1 MFSRTFALGFALL
14 APVSI
19 FAQLG
24 LSPVVSTLVRPVAV
38 AQPPGDTNRIFV
50 VEQRG
55 TGGTFPT
62 TSGRIRIIKNG
73 ALLATN
79 FLLVSGLTNTSEE
92 GLLGLAFDP
101 NYATN
106 GTFYVYCTTTVSSVA
121 VSQIRKYTVSAGNP
135 DVANTTG
142 DVIFQVNQP
151 FNNHNGGTLR
161 FGPDGYLYLGLGD
174 GGSGNDPGNRAL
186 DINTTLGKIIR
197 IDVTGD
203 DFPADATKDYRIP
216 PTNPFVGVAGE
227 DEIWSIGVRN
237 PWKWS
242 FDRPDRNGFGGMF
255 ICDVGQDVRE
265 EVNYEPPY
273 DVVIGQRPAT
283 PYPNYGWRVWEG
295 TRSTGLSG
303 YAGLATPKFPIYEYT
318 HAIGLSIS
326 GGTIYRGTRLGI
338 QYWGDGFFGDYTGN
352 FFYNLDLAINPITAL
367 CSNSPVLT
375 ATVPATASLTPSNP
389 VAFETLNDGEIYV
402 CEQGFATGSQ
412 RLSRIVA
419 TTASRQLSGT
429 IQYGNLD
436 ISKRPRGV
444 SMQVDI
450 TSTSGIDHT
459 IGVGTSPSGAFTIP
473 VPTGVGKIAIKP
485 THFLQK
491 VVAFNSTSADVS
503 GVTMNLINGDVD
515 EDNEIASGDFDAV
528 VLQFGNAGTGDVD
541 EDGEVGA
548 SDFDIIVANFGLSG
562 DVL

>member
-1 MFSRTFALGFALL
+1 MFSRTFILGFALL

-24 LSPVVSTLVRPVAV
+24 LSTVVSTLVRPVAV
-38 AQPPGDTNRIFV
+38 AQPPGESNRIFV

-55 TGGTFPT
+55 NGGSFAT

-73 ALLATN
+73 ALLGTN
-79 FLLVSGLTNTSEE
+79 FLTVTGLTNTSEE

-106 GTFYVYCTTTVSSVA
+106 GAFYVYCTTTVSSVA
-121 VSQIRKYTVSAGNP
+121 VSQIRKYTVSSGNA
-135 DVANTTG
+135 DVANATG
-142 DVIFQVNQP
+142 DVIFQVAQP
-151 FNNHNGGTLR
+151 YNNHNGGTLR
-161 FGPDGYLYLGLGD
+161 FGPDGFLYLGLGD
-174 GGSGNDPGNRAL
+174 GGNGNDPGNRAL
-186 DINTTLGKIIR
+186 DINNTLGKIIR
-197 IDVTGD
+197 IDVNGD
-203 DFPADATKDYRIP
+203 DFPADPLKDYRIP
-216 PTNPFVGVAGE
+216 STNPFVGIAGE

-242 FDRPDRNGFGGMF
+242 FDRTDKNGFGGMF

-273 DVVIGQRPAT
+273 DVVIGERPGT
-283 PYPNYGWRVWEG
+283 PYYNYGWRVLEG
-295 TRSTGLSG
+295 SRSTGLAG
-303 YAGLATPKFPIYEYT
+303 YAGLPTAKLPLYEYT

-352 FFYNLDLAINPITAL
+352 FFYNLDLSINPITAL

-375 ATVPATASLTPSNP
+375 ATVPSGASLSPSNP
-389 VAFETLNDGEIYV
+389 VAFESLNDGEIYV
-402 CEQGFATGSQ
+402 CEQGYSLGSQ
-412 RLSRIVA
+412 RLSKVVA
-419 TTASRQLSGT
+419 TAASRQLSGT
-429 IQYGNLD
+429 IIYGNLD
-436 ISKRPRGV
+436 NSKRPRGV

-450 TSTSGIDHT
+450 TNTPGVDHT
-459 IGVGTSPSGAFTIP
+459 IGVGTSPSGAFIIP

-485 THFLQK
+485 THFLRK
-491 VVAFNSTSADVS
+491 VVSFNSTSADVS
-503 GVTMNLINGDVD
+503 GVNMNLINGDVD
-515 EDNEIASGDFDAV
+515 EDNEIGSTDFDAIV
-528 VLQFGNAGTGDVD
+528 SNFGNTGTGDVD

-548 SDFDIIVANFGLSG
+548 SDFDIVVANFTLAG
-562 DVL
+562 DDL